1 MTPFPYSLRCT
12 LHVKSLCWKMFALAL
27 VLTSLIIPG
36 GHVRA
41 DVAPPANPPGSN
53 LEPGSEST
61 QVRMLAETVLI
72 EVLPDYA
79 PRSLGQA
86 RIKADFTM
94 RNLGGGSEMM
104 AARFPISAHDG
115 RSSLVEVQ
123 ELSIQVDGRQVS
135 YRRIAGED
143 PHRLADEATW
153 AEFDVTF
160 PPSEEV
166 DITVSYLLNGTG
178 YYPFVGYE
186 YILSTGAGWKDS
198 IGSADIIL
206 RLPYD
211 VNQQNFLAFF
221 SAGTGGF
228 DEVPP
233 TYTLQGR
240 EVRWHFDNLEPT
252 SDDNLDFSIVAPA
265 AWQKVFIEQGNTAQ
279 NPNDG
284 EAWGRLGKAY
294 KEIPFLPKEL
304 RPDPGGQEL
313 FDLSQQAYQRCLV
326 LLPEDSLWHAG
337 YAELLYNYYSLKL
350 RWNDPY
356 NPLIYPLMAELD
368 RALELDPTNQLALE
382 LAQYLSWDLP
392 EVVVKGENGFV
403 FLYLTA
409 MPTLQPQPEPATVPP
424 EPTAIP
430 ETVAPATFPP
440 STESPSTEIPEP
452 ANKPALP
459 FCGTA
464 ALALPAAGIVLN
476 KRFGKPTRYE

>member
-1 MTPFPYSLRCT
+1 MAPFPNSSRCA
-12 LHVKSLCWKMFALAL
+12 LHVKRLCWKMFALAL
-27 VLTSLIIPG
+27 VLTALVIPG
-36 GHVRA
+36 GHVLA

-94 RNLGGGSEMM
+94 RNLGGEPETM

-115 RSSLVEVQ
+115 RSGLVEVQ
-123 ELSIQVDGRQVS
+123 ELTIKVDGNQVS

-143 PHRLADEATW
+143 PHQLADEATW

-166 DITVSYLLNGTG
+166 EITVSYVLNGTG
-178 YYPFVGYE
+178 YFPFVGYE

-211 VNQQNFLAFF
+211 VNRQNFLAFF

-228 DEVPP
+228 DETPP
-233 TYTLQGR
+233 TYTLNGK

-265 AWQKVFIEQGNTAQ
+265 AWQKVLIEQGNTAQ

-294 KEIPFLPKEL
+294 KEISFLPKEL
-304 RPDPGGQEL
+304 RPDPGGQEV

-326 LLPEDSLWHAG
+326 LLPDDSLWHAG

-356 NPLIYPLMAELD
+356 NPLIYQLMAELD
-368 RALELDPTNQLALE
+368 RALELDPTNQLAQE

-392 EVVVKGENGFV
+392 EGVIKSENGYI

-409 MPTLQPQPEPATVPP
+409 TPTLQTQPEPATVTP
-424 EPTAIP
+424 EPTATSEP
-430 ETVAPATFPP
+430 VPPATLSSPP
-440 STESPSTEIPEP
+440 TEIPEP
-452 ANKPALP
+452 LSKPALP
-459 FCGTA
+459 FCGA
-464 ALALPAAGIVLN
+464 ATLALPVAGIALK
-476 KRFGKPTRYE
+476 KRFWGSILDKRR